1 MKAALLISII
11 LQITAAG
18 VALGLIRKT
27 KYNISWVFLSLAF
40 LLMAIRRIIDL
51 IPVFFKELD
60 ADISLIDRVLGVVT
74 SIFLLAG
81 VVFIQQLFNYL
92 KRIDEIRFESENK
105 ILQAIMETEEKERRA
120 LAKDLHDGLGPLL
133 SNIKMSVSAIDK
145 TLIEGFN
152 KDIIENIHT
161 LINESI
167 ISLKEASNNLSPHI
181 LESFGLASA
190 VNSFIEKMNTLRAI
204 EILFSNNIDKFRF
217 DTQTE
222 INLYRVIC
230 ELFNNTFKH
239 AKAEKISLLIH
250 YADNRLVAQY
260 FDDGIGF
267 DIESLPHQAGM
278 GISNMHS
285 RLKTISGNIEFK
297 RIKPKGMMTN
307 IVLKTT
313 TANLNTH
320 GKN

>member
-1 MKAALLISII
+1 MKIALLLSIL

-18 VALGLIRKT
+18 VALGLTRKT
-27 KYNISWVFLSLAF
+27 KYNISWVFLSIAF

-51 IPVFFKELD
+51 IPVYFKELETEM
-60 ADISLIDRVLGVVT
+60 SLIDRILGIVT
-74 SIFLLAG
+74 SVFLLAG
-81 VVFIQQLFNYL
+81 VVFIQQLFRYL
-92 KRIDEIRFESENK
+92 KRIEDVRVESENK
-105 ILQAIMETEEKERRA
+105 VLQAVMETEERERRQ

-145 TLIEGFN
+145 SSISGFN
-152 KDIIENIHT
+152 NDIINNIHI

-167 ISLKEASNNLSPHI
+167 ISLKETSNNLSPHI

-190 VNSFIEKMNTLRAI
+190 INSFIEKINALGGI
-204 EILFSNNIDKFRF
+204 DISFSNNIENSRF
-217 DTQTE
+217 DTHTE

-239 AKAEKISLLIH
+239 ARAEKVSLLIH

-267 DIESLPHQAGM
+267 DPENLLNKTGM
-278 GISNMHS
+278 GISNMQS
-285 RLKTISGNIEFK
+285 RLKTIKGNIEFK
-297 RIKPKGMMTN
+297 RIKPQGMMTN
-307 IVLKTT
+307 ITLKT
-313 TANLNTH
+313 NVKNTND
-320 GKN
+320 GKG